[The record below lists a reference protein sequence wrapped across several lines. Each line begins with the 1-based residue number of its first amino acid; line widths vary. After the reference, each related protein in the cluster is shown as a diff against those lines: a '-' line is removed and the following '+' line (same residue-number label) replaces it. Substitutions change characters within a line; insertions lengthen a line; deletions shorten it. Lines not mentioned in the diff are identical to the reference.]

1 MTRKDNSR
9 SPSVSLPTT
18 NKSPLSKMSYLGR
31 SPVRIVTN
39 QSSYSKITPDVSPS
53 QKYVGQKKQQCAP
66 RSYFSA
72 ALRVFNQV
80 DYSLM
85 NEFAKIKN
93 PTAVVEHVGRMMC
106 RFLHIVK
113 YQGQSQHELRDHEL
127 GWSEIQALVR
137 KGVVKSIFEF
147 KEQIKA
153 VVSAP

>member
-53 QKYVGQKKQQCAP
+53 QKYVGQKKQQCAS

-72 ALRVFNQV
+72 ALRVFNQI

-113 YQGQSQHELRDHEL
+113 YQGQSQHELRDHDL
-127 GWSEIQALVR
+127 SWSEIQALVR

-153 VVSAP
+153 IVSAP